1 MRTFLASDVLTHPL
15 CENAEGNQFHF
26 EMGNTDRQTQ
36 THTYAPHRGRAKRFR
51 VGQQGPCLQVLEATF
66 TLRPSRNGGGDRPA
80 EVKMV
85 TQQYS
90 VALAT
95 LHGLVGETGI
105 LRVGLP
111 ALGRSRDIT

>member
-1 MRTFLASDVLTHPL
+1 MFSRIHSVKMLRGINSTLRWV
-15 CENAEGNQFHF
+15 
-26 EMGNTDRQTQ
+26 TQ
-36 THTYAPHRGRAKRFR
+36 TGRHKPIHTHRGRAKRFR

-111 ALGRSRDIT
+111 ALGRSWDIT